1 MLTRQRIVREGF
13 IAGLIGAGAV
23 AGWFLI
29 VDVIAGRPFF
39 TPAVLG
45 SAVFFGLRDPATVS
59 ISFQSVSMYTAMH
72 VLVFLFVGTVASAMI
87 AEAEKSPGA
96 LWLLIEFFIVFEFGF
111 NGVVALMF
119 TPLLAA
125 LAWANVAVG
134 NLIAAIC
141 MGYYLWRA
149 RPALRQSLR
158 DHGLLG

>member
-1 MLTRQRIVREGF
+1 MLTRQGIIQEGF
-13 IAGLIGAGAV
+13 TAGLIGAGAV
-23 AGWFLI
+23 ATWFLI

-59 ISFQSVSMYTAMH
+59 ISFQSVAMYTAMH
-72 VLVFLFVGTVASAMI
+72 VLVFLFIGTVASAMI
-87 AEAEKSPGA
+87 AEAEKSPHA

-125 LAWANVAVG
+125 LAWTNVAVG

-149 RPALRQSLR
+149 RPVLRQSVR
-158 DHGLLG
+158 DHGFSG